1 MKGKVSISAL
11 TLLLVCMLPIALN
24 TPLVQADRGG
34 TGKFLTVAIV
44 GEGYVTATKV
54 NSGETWDFYWA
65 DPPVTEK
72 VGAGTVELEAFA
84 YEGWEFSHW
93 EGDLAGTSENPTEY
107 KTEKYGYLVAVF
119 EVLTYTI
126 YASADD
132 EGWIEPDGNV
142 TVTYGEDVTFTFG
155 PNNASEDHVSTILV
169 DYPDEPPLGGFL
181 ETYTFEH
188 VTEDHSIH
196 VCLDPIGTVSVA
208 AGPGGGYNL
217 DEVVSLTVVEYVETE
232 GVILG
237 SSVIDQVP
245 EGTSIYLYVTAMD
258 PAPTITG
265 EGVVFAF
272 LVPEGTDPSTLTIVK
287 GDSIQAIYSD
297 VNGDLVVDSTD
308 TSIVAEGKN
317 QPYNPFLDLN
327 NDGVINQT
335 DVWIVNENKGTT
347 LTDVTGEVVGEH
359 PGPYFVTTIPIMED
373 DPPFRLW

>member
-1 MKGKVSISAL
+1 MKLQRKAIVAI
-11 TLLLVCMLPIALN
+11 LLLMLAFNL
-24 TPLVQADRGG
+24 TATTLLVQADVGG
-34 TGKFLTVAIV
+34 VGKFLTIEIM
-44 GEGYVTATKV
+44 GEGSVNALKV
-54 NSGETWDFYWA
+54 RSGETWDFVWA
-65 DPPVTEK
+65 DPPMTEK
-72 VGAGTVELEAFA
+72 VGAGTVLLTAMA
-84 YEGWEFSHW
+84 SEGWEFSHW
-93 EGDLAGTSENPTEY
+93 EGNLTGTETTTEY
-107 KTEKYGYLVAVF
+107 KTQKYGYVVAVF

-126 YASADD
+126 TASAD
-132 EGWIEPDGNV
+132 PDGFIDPAGAV
-142 TVTYGEDVTFTFG
+142 TVTYGEDVTFEFG
-155 PNNASEDHVSTILV
+155 PNNPDKDHVSTIVV
-169 DYPDEPPLGGFL
+169 DGLPPLGGFL
-181 ETYTFEH
+181 DTYTFEH

-196 VCLDPIGTVSVA
+196 ICLDPIGTVSVPQ
-208 AGPGGGYNL
+208 GPGGSHNL
-217 DEVVSLTVVEYVETE
+217 DEFVGVTVDGYVDAE
-232 GVILG
+232 GAILG
-237 SSVIDQVP
+237 YSVIEAVP
-245 EGTSIYLYVTAMD
+245 AETSIYLYVIGMD
-258 PAPTITG
+258 PENPLAIIG